1 MRRKRTRLYR
11 FLLFCAVAVGI
22 MALSRSIPTWLE
34 SEAPVSPAPPPKKEK
49 TEITL
54 AAAGDLLM
62 HLPVVYSDYN
72 AEKKEFDFGP
82 VFAPIEP
89 YLKSADYTIAN
100 LETRLA
106 GSERGYHGYPLFNT
120 PACFADHLKKI
131 GIDLLGTANN
141 HSLDMGWDGIVTTLD
156 NLDEAGLAHVGT
168 YRNEAERAKP
178 FIVDVKGVKLAFLNY
193 TAITNG
199 LPLPAGRNYAV
210 NLLDR
215 ETAISEAQAARKQGA
230 DLVVA
235 IIHMGVEY
243 RRFPEESQHELT
255 TDLCVYGVDVV
266 INSHPHVVQPIE
278 KVTVER
284 GGVKR
289 DCIVA
294 HSLGNFV
301 SAQDWRYS
309 DSGII
314 LYLYIEKDAAGAVI
328 REVRYLPVWM
338 QLLKENQHERFRVL
352 PVHPALPAN
361 TDIPLTPENSARMA
375 QVWEELKAHLEKPEQ
390 GILPYLYYA
399 SKAATF

>member
-1 MRRKRTRLYR
+1 MRRNRRRFYR
-11 FLLFCAVAVGI
+11 FLLFCAVAAGI
-22 MALSRSIPTWLE
+22 MALSRAIPAWLE
-34 SEAPVSPAPPPKKEK
+34 SKAPVAPAPPPEKKK

-62 HLPVVYSDYN
+62 HLPVVYSDYD
-72 AEKKEFDFGP
+72 AEKKSFDFGP

-89 YLKSADYTIAN
+89 YLNSADYTVAN

-106 GSERGYHGYPLFNT
+106 GPERGYHGYPLFNT
-120 PACFADHLKKI
+120 PAGLAWHMKKI
-131 GIDLLGTANN
+131 GVDLLSTANN

-156 NLDEAGLAHVGT
+156 NLDAAGLAHVGT

-178 FIVDVKGVKLAFLNY
+178 FIVDVKGVKLAFLNH

-199 LPLPAGRNYAV
+199 LPLPAGRDYAV

-215 ETAISEAQAARKQGA
+215 EKVITEAQAARKAGA

-243 RRFPEESQHELT
+243 RRFPEESQRELT
-255 TDLCVYGVDVV
+255 TGLCVYGVDVV

-278 KVTVER
+278 KVSVER

-289 DCIVA
+289 DCVAA

-314 LYLYIEKDAAGAVI
+314 LYLYIEKDTSGAVI
-328 REVRYLPVWM
+328 RDVRYLPVWM
-338 QLLKENQHERFRVL
+338 ELSKKNGHERFRVL

-361 TDIPLTPENSARMA
+361 TDIPLTPEDNARMA